1 MQKKAFLF
9 ALLIT
14 LLTSLILVTPA
25 YAITFKTSEGKLTIA
40 EDKTIRDDLYASGES
55 VNIKGDVD
63 GDVLTG
69 AGIVTIDGTISG
81 DFTAAAGTIF
91 LNGEVKDD
99 VRIGG
104 GIIYVNGK
112 VGGDIII
119 GGGQIILSEESDIG
133 EDALIGS
140 GTLQVN
146 GSIGN
151 NLWVGAGSVNLDGEV
166 GNRGKI
172 SADTID
178 IGSNAEINGSFT
190 YTSSDKADIDPEA
203 RIKGKITHKLP
214 PEEKIREARPLAG
227 LASLF
232 FYLLFAFISFL
243 AALVSAFIFIA
254 LLPKAVSETTR
265 ALTQR
270 VWASLGIGFLVLIII
285 PVAAIILMITLI
297 GLPAGMITFALYF
310 IFIYLSQ
317 IAFSIF
323 LGEKIIT
330 SITKKEKTS
339 PYLSAL
345 IGLVILA
352 ILGFIPF
359 LGWLVKFIAMLFGL
373 GALVLATFGM
383 IKKGRAPVADVSAAV
398 EAE

>member
-1 MQKKAFLF
+1 MQKKALLF

-14 LLTSLILVTPA
+14 LLMSLILVTPA
-25 YAITFKTSEGKLTIA
+25 YAITFKTSEGKLTIT
-40 EDKTIRDDLYASGES
+40 EDETIQDDLYASSES
-55 VNIKGDVD
+55 VDIKGNVD

-69 AGIVTIDGTISG
+69 AGTITIDGTISG
-81 DFTAAAGTIF
+81 DLTAAAGTIF

-99 VRIGG
+99 VRMSGG
-104 GIIYVNGK
+104 TIYVNGK
-112 VGGDIII
+112 VGGDIIA
-119 GGGQIILSEESDIG
+119 GGGQIILSEESDIE
-133 EDALIGS
+133 EDALFGS
-140 GTLQVN
+140 GTLQAD
-146 GSIGN
+146 GSIGK

-166 GNRGKI
+166 GNRAKI

-178 IGSNAEINGSFT
+178 IGSDAEINGSFT
-190 YTSSDKADIDPEA
+190 YTSSNKADIDPEA

-214 PEEKIREARPLAG
+214 PEERGRKARPLAG

-254 LLPKAVSETTR
+254 LLPKAVSETSQ

-270 VWASLGIGFLVLIII
+270 VWASLGVGFLVLIIV
-285 PVAAIILMITLI
+285 PVTAIILMITLI
-297 GLPAGMITFALYF
+297 GLPAGMIAFALYF

-317 IAFSIF
+317 IAFSVF

-330 SITKKEKTS
+330 GITKKEKAS

-352 ILGFIPF
+352 IIGLIPF
-359 LGWLVKFIAMLFGL
+359 LGWLVKFIVMLFGL
-373 GALVLATFGM
+373 GALVLATLGM
-383 IKKGRAPVADVSAAV
+383 IKKGREPVAEVSTAV